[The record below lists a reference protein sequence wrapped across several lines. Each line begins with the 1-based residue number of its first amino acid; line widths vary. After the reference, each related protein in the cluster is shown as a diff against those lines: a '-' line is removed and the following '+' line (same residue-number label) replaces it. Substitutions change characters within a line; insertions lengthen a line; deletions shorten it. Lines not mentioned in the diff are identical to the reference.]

1 MAMLYRSIGKSG
13 LQVSALAFGAW
24 VTFGRQIGDA
34 TAKQLLHAAYDAG
47 VNFFDN
53 AETYADGQAEV
64 VMGTILRRA
73 AWPRSSYLVSSKVY
87 FGWEQEK
94 PNQTGL
100 SRKHV
105 IEGCHAALRRLQVD
119 YLDLY
124 FCHRPDP
131 TVPVI
136 ETTRAMHD
144 LIVQGKVL
152 YWGTSEWSA
161 EQLREAHG
169 ICRTLNLHPPIV
181 EQPQYNLFHRQRV
194 EQEYRP
200 LYRSP
205 GLGTTIWS
213 PLASGL
219 LTGKYNDGIPKGSR
233 LESPDMEWLRDRLL
247 NQPAGASKLAAVP
260 KLARLAAE
268 LETTLP
274 RLAIAWCLKNPNVSC
289 VILGASRVSQ
299 LEENLGALAIL
310 DRLTPAVMKRI
321 DALTAPV
328 AT

>member
-1 MAMLYRSIGKSG
+1 
-13 LQVSALAFGAW
+13 
-24 VTFGRQIGDA
+24 
-34 TAKQLLHAAYDAG
+34 
-47 VNFFDN
+47 
-53 AETYADGQAEV
+53 
-64 VMGTILRRA
+64 
-73 AWPRSSYLVSSKVY
+73 
-87 FGWEQEK
+87 
-94 PNQTGL
+94 
-100 SRKHV
+100 
-105 IEGCHAALRRLQVD
+105 
-119 YLDLY
+119 
-124 FCHRPDP
+124 
-131 TVPVI
+131 
-136 ETTRAMHD
+136 MHD
-144 LIVQGKVL
+144 LITQGKVL

-219 LTGKYNDGIPKGSR
+219 LTGKYNAGIPKGSR
-233 LESPDMEWLRDRLL
+233 LDTAGLEWLRDLLL
-247 NQPAGASKLAAVP
+247 NQPAGAGKLAAVP
-260 KLARLAAE
+260 KLAKLAAE

-299 LEENLGALAIL
+299 LEENFGALEIGE
-310 DRLTPAVMKRI
+310 RLTPAVMKRI
-321 DALTAPV
+321 DAITAPV